1 MSEARHLEEHPAQDL
16 SQAPLEPWV
25 RGELPSPPRSPEWKH
40 HFKKRVHFTD
50 IYRGCSKEIR
60 LLDQMREHETGESS
74 PMDAPASQAAA
85 KSGQEWLIAQF
96 QELLQQMQQR
106 LATGVPDSAPTSAA
120 TNKPAPK
127 TRIRP
132 VRTPRSDAPLAEAK
146 PAEMLRPEFS
156 KRRLYFSCPCCRFPA
171 VLPKWLAGKKA
182 RCPRCYSA
190 LRAPH
195 PSKGLTT
202 RVLEND
208 VESVLH
214 PERFAEYYR
223 AHQLI
228 PWLGIPMPRFNP
240 AFHASGMVVL
250 LVLLAFWIPSLI
262 DRAHRPVP
270 VAALAT
276 PHADKVRAPGYK
288 ERARNLIEQFLA
300 AENVEAKSVFVRDP
314 ARVAPLMSD
323 WYRRRG
329 GGSPVTARAIEVSGT
344 GYYSGGETSH
354 PVSDVHVELPG
365 GETAAFT
372 VEHLPEGDCIEW
384 ETSVGYST
392 SFPTILERGPGASPQ
407 PVRVMAALDDYYNFS
422 YTDPDS
428 HLCIRLHDPATMELL
443 GFGYVPVTD
452 ELVPA
457 LVDALAGSN
466 KGDLRPLMLEVQAA
480 ENARRSRQVTITR
493 MIQSGWRTGYT
504 LAKAGASR

>member
-1 MSEARHLEEHPAQDL
+1 MSEARHLEEQPAQDL
-16 SQAPLEPWV
+16 TQAPLESWV
-25 RGELPSPPRSPEWKH
+25 RDELPPPPRNPEWKH
-40 HFKKRVHFTD
+40 HLKKRVHFTD
-50 IYRGCSKEIR
+50 IYQGCSKEIR
-60 LLDQMREHETGESS
+60 LLDAMTEGDPGASS
-74 PMDAPASQAAA
+74 RRDASEAQAR
-85 KSGQEWLIAQF
+85 SGQEWLIAQF
-96 QELLQQMQQR
+96 QELLQQMQER
-106 LATGVPDSAPTSAA
+106 LASGAA
-120 TNKPAPK
+120 GPAAVVESPRRNNAR

-146 PAEMLRPEFS
+146 PAELLRSEFS

-195 PSKGLTT
+195 PGKGLKT

-228 PWLGIPMPRFNP
+228 PWLGVPLPRFHP
-240 AFHASGMVVL
+240 AFHATGMA
-250 LVLLAFWIPSLI
+250 VLLALLAFCIPSLI
-262 DRAHRPVP
+262 ESAHRPAP
-270 VAALAT
+270 AAAIAT
-276 PHADKVRAPGYK
+276 QNPDKLRAPGYK

-300 AENVEAKSVFVRDP
+300 AENVAAKSVFVRDP

-323 WYRRRG
+323 WYRRRS
-329 GGSPVTARAIEVSGT
+329 GGSPVRARAIEVSGT
-344 GYYSGGETSH
+344 GYYSGDATSH

-392 SFPTILERGPGASPQ
+392 NFPTILERGPGASPQ
-407 PVRVMAALDDYYNFS
+407 PIRAMAALDDYYNFS

-428 HLCIRLHDPATMELL
+428 HLCVRLHDPATMELL

-452 ELVPA
+452 EIAPA
-457 LVDALAGSN
+457 LVDALAGSDR
-466 KGDLRPLMLEVQAA
+466 GDLRPLMLEVQAA
-480 ENARRSRQVTITR
+480 ENARQSRQVAITR

-504 LAKAGASR
+504 LAKAGNVN